1 MSRFTLSFRIW
12 LLFAGTIVL
21 PPAFAETDTDELE
34 RVRANISA
42 QFAEIEAEHI
52 HPSPI
57 PGFYTVRKGAIVAYV
72 SSDGRYLFQGDLIDL
87 ETQINLSD
95 LDRNEARVEMLSVI
109 PDDETITFSPEEVRY
124 TVSIF
129 TDIDCTYCR
138 RLHSQIDEYL
148 DNGIQI
154 NYFLYP
160 RNGPTSQS
168 WVKAQNVWCADDR
181 NEALTLAK
189 LDQTFETHGCDSS
202 MISRH
207 YAIGR
212 DVGLTGTP
220 AIVLSDGTLMPG
232 YLSPEQLMVR
242 LSAVENIA
250 AN

>member
-1 MSRFTLSFRIW
+1 M
-12 LLFAGTIVL
+12 
-21 PPAFAETDTDELE
+21 
-34 RVRANISA
+34 
-42 QFAEIEAEHI
+42 
-52 HPSPI
+52 
-57 PGFYTVRKGAIVAYV
+57 
-72 SSDGRYLFQGDLIDL
+72 
-87 ETQINLSD
+87 
-95 LDRNEARVEMLSVI
+95 
-109 PDDETITFSPEEVRY
+109 
-124 TVSIF
+124 
-129 TDIDCTYCR
+129 
-138 RLHSQIDEYL
+138 

-202 MISRH
+202 MINRH

-220 AIVLSDGTLMPG
+220 AIVLSVGTLMPG

-242 LSAVENIA
+242 LSAVENSA